1 MRAAHSLYSLIFLR
15 PFAMSGNDNLRTVAA
30 GSTAAATFGIL
41 TVIRCT
47 TFAFH
52 DTQSF
57 QNEANHEGA
66 PAFRIGGRTSAAR
79 QHPGGG
85 ADQQQP
91 IAIVALD
98 GQHRFMTANPAF
110 LYLFGYTPDDFLSN
124 DFDEMIAA
132 PGMEEESRQLSR
144 SVLQGD
150 KVHVVT
156 HRRRRNGTIIR
167 VEISGIPLMEDGR
180 LAGVYALYQDLT
192 ERTQAEDALRAMA
205 DRVEAA
211 QEYERRRIARD
222 LHDSTSQ
229 ELTALIWNLN
239 RLIRLVEGQNETVK
253 SLVHQTREIA
263 SQCSARIRSASYLMH
278 PPELQPGGLTQALP
292 LLAEGF
298 EERSGIPVELTV
310 DRGLGRFRQDV
321 ELTLFRMVQEGLTN
335 VLRHSNSSRV
345 QVSLNRSEGQLL
357 LHLSD
362 DGARPSSPDCPP
374 DGIQGVG
381 LRGMQE
387 RAQQLG
393 GTFHVH
399 HQSHGTSLWAAVP
412 AIEGSSSLCVC

>member
-1 MRAAHSLYSLIFLR
+1 MKEPLLSESEAAPPLRASTQVEALI
-15 PFAMSGNDNLRTVAA
+15 SN
-30 GSTAAATFGIL
+30 S
-41 TVIRCT
+41 
-47 TFAFH
+47 
-52 DTQSF
+52 
-57 QNEANHEGA
+57 
-66 PAFRIGGRTSAAR
+66 
-79 QHPGGG
+79 
-85 ADQQQP
+85 P

-98 GQHRFMTANPAF
+98 GHHRFMTANPAF
-110 LYLFGYTPDDFLSN
+110 LHLFGYTPDDFLSS
-124 DFDEMIAA
+124 DFDAMIAA

-239 RLIRLVEGQNETVK
+239 RLTRLVEGQNETVK

-310 DRGLGRFRQDV
+310 DRGLGRFRRTWN
-321 ELTLFRMVQEGLTN
+321 LRCFAWCRK
-335 VLRHSNSSRV
+335 VLPTFFATPTV
-345 QVSLNRSEGQLL
+345 
-357 LHLSD
+357 
-362 DGARPSSPDCPP
+362 
-374 DGIQGVG
+374 
-381 LRGMQE
+381 
-387 RAQQLG
+387 RACKCL
-393 GTFHVH
+393 
-399 HQSHGTSLWAAVP
+399 
-412 AIEGSSSLCVC
+412 